1 MKWQD
6 EYKKKLV
13 TAEKS
18 ASLVKSGDTVGV
30 SAGSS
35 APITIIDALCKRRE
49 ELKDVFLFSGVSMYP
64 FEYFKPEFKGH
75 INFTSLFLGPME
87 RLFMKTKGNINPLS
101 YHLSLSDDIAK
112 TLKANIIIM
121 EVTKP
126 DSRGYMS
133 FGPIG
138 VFNNDISAELADT
151 VIVQVNGETPF
162 VHGMQNVIHVNNVD
176 YIVEAD
182 HPLAELPEIPISDVE
197 RKIGEFIA
205 SEIPDGATIQLGIGG
220 VANAI
225 GYLLE
230 EKKDLGVH
238 TELMTDSMMDLAM
251 KGVINGRK
259 KTFHHG
265 KMVAAFAIGSRALYD
280 FIDHNPVCEFCPVS
294 YTNDILNIG
303 KNDNFI
309 SISNTITADLTGQC
323 GSESLGFNMYSG
335 TGGQLDFVRGSTL
348 SKGGKSFLALPST
361 ADTKK
366 GRISRIVTKFL
377 PGTVI
382 STPRSDV
389 QYIVTEYGIAD
400 LWLKS
405 VSDRV
410 REMIS
415 IAHPDFRDELE
426 KEAKEVGL
434 LD

>member
-13 TAEKS
+13 TAEKA
-18 ASLVKSGDTVGV
+18 ASHVKSRDRVGV
-30 SAGSS
+30 SAGCS
-35 APITIIDALCKRRE
+35 APINIIDELCKRRE

-64 FEYFKPEFKGH
+64 FEFFKPEFKGH
-75 INFTSLFLGPME
+75 IDFTSLFLGPME
-87 RLFMKTKGNINPLS
+87 RLFMKQKGNINPLS
-101 YHLSLSDDIAK
+101 YHLSLSDEIAK
-112 TLKANIIIM
+112 VLKANVAIM

-151 VIVQVNGETPF
+151 VIVQVNSETPF
-162 VHGMQNVIHVNNVD
+162 VHGMQNVIHVKDVD
-176 YIVEAD
+176 YIVEGD
-182 HPLAELPEIPISDVE
+182 HPLAELPEIPITDIE
-197 RKIGEFIA
+197 KKIGELIA
-205 SEIPDGATIQLGIGG
+205 AQIPDGATIQLGIGG

-238 TELMTDSMMDLAM
+238 TEMMVDSMMVLAQRGM
-251 KGVINGRK
+251 ITGKK

-265 KMVAAFAIGSRALYD
+265 KMVAGFAIGSKALYD
-280 FIDHNPVCEFCPVS
+280 FINHNPVCEFCPVA
-294 YTNDILNIG
+294 YTNNIFNIA

-323 GSESLGFNMYSG
+323 GSESLGFKMYSG
-335 TGGQLDFVRGSTL
+335 TGGQLDFVRGSML

-361 ADTKK
+361 AETKE
-366 GRISRIVTKFL
+366 GRISRIVVKFQ
-377 PGTVI
+377 PGTVVT
-382 STPRSDV
+382 TPRSDV
-389 QYIVTEYGIAD
+389 QYIVTEHGIAN
-400 LWLKS
+400 LWLKP

-410 REMIS
+410 KEMIS

>member
-13 TAEKS
+13 TAEKA

-30 SAGSS
+30 SAGCS
-35 APITIIDALCKRRE
+35 APINIINALCKRRE
-49 ELKDVFLFSGVSMYP
+49 ELKDVSLFSGVSMYP
-64 FEYFKPEFKGH
+64 FEFFKPEFKGH
-75 INFTSLFLGPME
+75 INFTSFFLGPME
-87 RLFMKTKGNINPLS
+87 RLFMNTKGNINPLS
-101 YHLSLSDDIAK
+101 YQLSLSDEIAK
-112 TLKANIIIM
+112 LLKANLVIM
-121 EVTKP
+121 EVTRP

-133 FGPIG
+133 FGPVG
-138 VFNNDISAELADT
+138 VYNNDISAELADT
-151 VIVQVNGETPF
+151 VIVQVNSETPF
-162 VHGMQNVIHVNNVD
+162 VHGMQNVIHVNDVD
-176 YIVEAD
+176 YIVEGD
-182 HPLAELPEIPISDVE
+182 HPLAELPDIPITDVE
-197 RKIGEFIA
+197 RKIGELIA
-205 SEIPDGATIQLGIGG
+205 AKIPDGATIQLGIGG
-220 VANAI
+220 VANAV

-238 TELMTDSMMDLAM
+238 TELMTDSMMDLAI
-251 KGVINGRK
+251 KGVITGRK
-259 KTFHHG
+259 KTFNHG
-265 KMVAAFAIGSRALYD
+265 KMVASFAIGSRALYD

-294 YTNDILNIG
+294 FTNNILNIA

-309 SISNTITADLTGQC
+309 SISNTLTADLTGQC
-323 GSESLGFNMYSG
+323 GSESLGFRMYSG
-335 TGGQLDFVRGSTL
+335 TGGQLDFVRGSIL

-361 ADTKK
+361 ADTKE
-366 GRISRIVTKFL
+366 GRISRIVTKFQ

-410 REMIS
+410 KEMIS
-415 IAHPDFRDELE
+415 IAHPDYRDELE
-426 KEAKEVGL
+426 KEAIEVGL